1 MLNELINKLLSLPL
15 PVLDNWGYVVVI
27 IAALAEATPMLGILI
42 PGQTFV
48 IVGGFLASLGILNLW
63 SVIVFAALGAIIGDA
78 IGYIIGKYYGHQFLT
93 RYGKYF
99 FFREKYYEKTRELMR
114 ENKRKALIIGRFN
127 SLTRA
132 FAPFI
137 AGSSEVRLREFIPYN
152 IIGGIAWAIVFV
164 LAGYIFGASYEI
176 ASKYIGRVVFGAVIV
191 SIILIYGFKYINK
204 RKHLFTRYQVWTLII
219 NILALSGFAK
229 IIDAILDH
237 EKLMVWEQA
246 VAAHVSQ
253 WWTSGGIT
261 FFYLFTSIGGPWI
274 LSIFIVVMLIVLL
287 TKKKFYH
294 FALLLFGSATG
305 LLLEMIIKI
314 IMQRERPLLGLI
326 AETGYSFPSGHATMA
341 MIVFG
346 TILYAFQD
354 DIKNFWARHAFIS
367 GNVLIILLIGL
378 SRVYFCAHWLS
389 DVLAGFC
396 LGLFV
401 ITLWVL
407 ILKLIIYIVRAFLEK
422 VRDIIFGTISRFQRL
437 G

>member
-1 MLNELINKLLSLPL
+1 MINDLIDKVLNLPI

-27 IAALAEATPMLGILI
+27 IAALAEAMPMLGIII

-48 IVGGFLASLGILNLW
+48 IAGGFLAKLGVLNLW
-63 SVIVFAALGAIIGDA
+63 SVIAFAALGAIVGDF
-78 IGYIIGKYYGHQFLT
+78 IGYIIGKYYGHRFLS

-99 FFREKYYEKTRELMR
+99 FFRKKYYEKTRELMR
-114 ENKRKALIIGRFN
+114 ENKWKALIIGRFN

-137 AGSSEVRLREFIPYN
+137 AGSSDVKFREFFICN
-152 IIGGIAWAIVFV
+152 IVGGIAWAVVFV
-164 LAGYIFGASYEI
+164 VAGYLFGASYEL
-176 ASKYIGRVVFGAVIV
+176 AAKYIGRVVFGAVIL
-191 SIILIYGFKYINK
+191 SFILVYSFRYINK
-204 RKHLFTRYQVWTLII
+204 RKHLFTRYQVLTLIF

-229 IIDAILDH
+229 LIDAILDK
-237 EKLMVWEQA
+237 EKITIWDQLVA
-246 VAAHVSQ
+246 VRVSE
-253 WWTSGGIT
+253 WWNSGWDI
-261 FFYLFTSIGGPWI
+261 FFQIFTAIGGPWI
-274 LSIFIVVMLIVLL
+274 IPPLCFVILIVLL
-287 TKKKFYH
+287 AKKKFYH
-294 FALLLFGSATG
+294 FSLLIFGTATG
-305 LLLEMIIKI
+305 LMLEMIVKI
-314 IMQRERPLLGLI
+314 LLQRTRPLASLI
-326 AETGYSFPSGHATMA
+326 TETGYSFPSGHATMA

-354 DIKNFWARHAFIS
+354 DIKNIFLRYAFIL
-367 GNVLIILLIGL
+367 GNILMIGVIGF
-378 SRVYFCAHWLS
+378 SRIYFRVHWLS

-407 ILKLIIYIVRAFLEK
+407 ILKVIIFMVRTFLEK